1 MAGQFVYEL
10 DLNTLTEDETELLKE
25 YIKKAF

>member
-1 MAGQFVYEL
+1 MAGQFGYEL
-10 DLNTLTEDETELLKE
+10 DLNTLTEDERELLKE